1 MRILVRYVTHKSK
14 LNDTLQEVSLSGA
27 RLKIGRGT
35 DQDIHLSNLR
45 VALAHAELVEGQDG
59 KLRLQ
64 SHLAAG
70 FHYNGDIVQ
79 SAVLTAGDRI
89 ELGGHII
96 RVDEAAGCKLVLEIS
111 EDTSSRG
118 REMEAALLKRAR
130 LDLTAAGL
138 SKRPVALTT
147 ACLILALFLLVPII
161 AATVPPAGKWLRA
174 LPLLPSDHAWQS
186 GSVSDAHAHFGVNC
200 NSCHTIPFVPTRN
213 SACLTCHQHTAH
225 HVDNEILGTGLFKGQ
240 RCASC
245 HHEHTGKSS
254 LVRHDEALC
263 VSCHTD
269 LKDKRP
275 ETEILD
281 VRNFGVDHPEFRPTL
296 THQIDAKPV
305 SVRVALSDTKAL
317 RETPGIEFSHH
328 GHLDAKGID
337 SPTRGTLKLVC
348 ADCHQAE
355 PGGGRMQP
363 VSFEKNCHECHQLN
377 IPGDVVREV
386 PHGDLKGAVDAVGDY
401 FQAWALRGGYPNA
414 FAPNGVQSRR
424 LPGQPIS
431 ASEQQDALSWATRNA
446 DMSTA
451 EMLAYTTC
459 GKCHTVQPSGT
470 GTGADA
476 WRIDAVRIPQAW
488 LPAANFS
495 HKQHDT
501 QACTDCHVNARQS
514 ETSADVMLPGIAS
527 CRTCHGSGD
536 AGEGKLAST
545 CVTCHGFHRAKEAR
559 LKE

>member
-14 LNDTLQEVSLSGA
+14 LTDTLQEVSLSGA

-70 FHYNGDIVQ
+70 FHYNGDVVQ

-96 RVDEAAGCKLVLEIS
+96 RVDEAPGCKLVLEIS

-138 SKRPVALTT
+138 SKRPVALTA

-269 LKDKRP
+269 LKDKRQ

-386 PHGDLKGAVDAVGDY
+386 PHGDLKGAVNAVGDY

-431 ASEQQDALSWATRNA
+431 ESEKQDALSWATRNA

-495 HKQHDT
+495 NKQHDT

-514 ETSADVMLPGIAS
+514 ATSADVMLPGIAS

>member
-1 MRILVRYVTHKSK
+1 MRILVRYVSHKGK
-14 LNDTLQEVSLSGA
+14 LNDTAHEVPLTGS

-45 VALAHAELVEGQDG
+45 VALAHAELIEGQDG
-59 KLRLQ
+59 KVRLQ

-70 FHYNGDIVQ
+70 FHYNGDVVQ
-79 SAVLTAGDRI
+79 SAVLTAGDRV
-89 ELGGHII
+89 ELGGHIL
-96 RVDEAAGCKLVLEIS
+96 RVGDAAGCNLALEIS
-111 EDTSSRG
+111 EDTSTRG

-130 LDLTAAGL
+130 LDLGAAGL
-138 SKRPVALTT
+138 RKRPVAL
-147 ACLILALFLLVPII
+147 AAAAVILGLFLLVPLIS
-161 AATVPPAGKWLRA
+161 ATVPSAGKWLRM

-186 GSVSDAHAHFGVNC
+186 GAVSDAHAHFGVNC

-213 SACLTCHQHTAH
+213 SACLDCHQNTPH
-225 HVDNEILGTGLFKGQ
+225 HVESEILKTGLFKGQ

-254 LVRHDEALC
+254 LVRHDESLC
-263 VSCHTD
+263 VSCHRD
-269 LKDKRP
+269 LKDKFKD
-275 ETEILD
+275 TQLLD
-281 VRNFGVDHPEFRPTL
+281 VRNFGAEHPEFRPTL
-296 THQIDAKPV
+296 VHQIDGKPM
-305 SVRVALSDTKAL
+305 SVRVALSDAKAL
-317 RETPGIEFSHH
+317 RETPGIEFSHQ
-328 GHLDAKGID
+328 GHLDAKGIE
-337 SPTRGTLKLVC
+337 SPTRGTVKLQCV
-348 ADCHQAE
+348 DCHQAE

-386 PHGDLKGAVDAVGDY
+386 PHGDLKGAVNAVSDY

-414 FAPNGVQSRR
+414 FAPNGVQARR
-424 LPGQPIS
+424 VPGQPIS
-431 ASEQQDALSWATRNA
+431 ESEKQDALSWAARNA
-446 DMSTA
+446 EMTTA

-459 GKCHTVQPSGT
+459 GKCHTVTPT
-470 GTGADA
+470 GKGSSGADA
-476 WRIDAVRIPQAW
+476 WHIDPVRIPKAW

-501 QACTDCHVNARQS
+501 QACTDCHVNAKKS
-514 ETSADVMLPGIAS
+514 ETSADVMLPGIDS

-545 CVTCHGFHRAKEAR
+545 CVTCHGFHRAKEAQ
-559 LKE
+559 LK

>member
-14 LNDTLQEVSLSGA
+14 LNDTLHEVPLQGA

-35 DQDIHLSNLR
+35 DQDIHLANLR
-45 VALAHAELVEGQDG
+45 VALAHAELIEGQDG

-64 SHLAAG
+64 CHLAAG

-79 SAVLTAGDRI
+79 SAVLTAGDRV
-89 ELGGHII
+89 ELGGYNI
-96 RVDEAAGCKLVLEIS
+96 RVGDAAGCNLLLEIA
-111 EDTSSRG
+111 EDSSARG

-130 LDLTAAGL
+130 LDLGAAGL
-138 SKRPVALTT
+138 RKRPWAVGLAGF
-147 ACLILALFLLVPII
+147 ILAAFLLVPLV
-161 AATVPPAGKWLRA
+161 AATIPSAGKWLRL

-186 GSVSDAHAHFGVNC
+186 GAVSDAHAHFGVNC
-200 NSCHTIPFVPTRN
+200 NACHTIPFVPTRN
-213 SACLTCHQHTAH
+213 SACLSCHQNTAH
-225 HVDNEILGTGLFKGQ
+225 HVDNEILKTGLFKGQ

-263 VSCHTD
+263 VSCHGN
-269 LKDKRP
+269 LKDKRAA
-275 ETEILD
+275 TEILD
-281 VRNFGVDHPEFRPTL
+281 VRNFGVDHPEFRTTL
-296 THQIDAKPV
+296 VHQTNGVPV
-305 SVRVALSDTKAL
+305 AVRVALSDAKRL
-317 RETPGIEFSHH
+317 REAPGVEFSHK
-328 GHLDAKGID
+328 GHLAPAGIE

-355 PGGGRMQP
+355 PGGGRMVP
-363 VSFEKNCHECHQLN
+363 VSFANNCHECHLLN

-386 PHGDLKGAVDAVGDY
+386 PHGDLKAAVGAVGDY

-414 FAPNGVQSRR
+414 FAPSAVQTRR
-424 LPGQPIS
+424 FPGQPLS
-431 ASEQQDALSWATRNA
+431 TAEQQDALSWAARNA
-446 DMSTA
+446 EMTSA

-459 GKCHTVQPSGT
+459 GKCHTVQPNGAGS
-470 GTGADA
+470 GADA
-476 WRIDAVRIPQAW
+476 WHIDPVRIPQAW

-501 QACTDCHVNARQS
+501 QACSDCHIEAKTS
-514 ETSADVMLPGIAS
+514 ETSADVMLPGIAN

-536 AGEGKLAST
+536 ANAGKLAST
-545 CVTCHGFHRAKEAR
+545 CVNCHGFHRAQEAR

>member
-14 LNDTLQEVSLSGA
+14 LNDTLQEVSLSGS

-35 DQDIHLSNLR
+35 DQDIYLSNLR

-59 KLRLQ
+59 KVRLQ

-70 FHYNGDIVQ
+70 FHYNGDVVQ
-79 SAVLTAGDRI
+79 SAVLAAGDRI

-96 RVDEAAGCKLVLEIS
+96 RVDEAPGCNLVLEIS
-111 EDTSSRG
+111 EDSSTRG

-138 SKRPVALTT
+138 SKRPVALTA

-161 AATVPPAGKWLRA
+161 AATVPPAGRWLRA
-174 LPLLPSDHAWQS
+174 LPLVPSDHAWQS
-186 GSVSDAHAHFGVNC
+186 GAVSDAHAHFGVNC

-296 THQIDAKPV
+296 VHQIDGKSM

-328 GHLDAKGID
+328 GHLDAKGIE

-386 PHGDLKGAVDAVGDY
+386 PHGDLKGAFDAVGDY

-414 FAPNGVQSRR
+414 FAPQGVQSRR
-424 LPGQPIS
+424 LPGQPM
-431 ASEQQDALSWATRNA
+431 SETEKHDALSWAARNA

-459 GKCHTVQPSGT
+459 GKCHTVQPSGS

-476 WRIDAVRIPQAW
+476 WHIDPVRIPQAW

-501 QACTDCHVNARQS
+501 QACTDCHVNARRS

>member
-1 MRILVRYVTHKSK
+1 MRILVRYVSHKGK
-14 LNDTLQEVSLSGA
+14 LNDTLHEVPLSGS

-45 VALAHAELVEGQDG
+45 VALAHAELIEGQDG
-59 KLRLQ
+59 KVRLQ

-70 FHYNGDIVQ
+70 FHYNGDVVQ

-89 ELGGHII
+89 ELGGHIL
-96 RVDEAAGCKLVLEIS
+96 RVGEAAGCNLALEIS
-111 EDTSSRG
+111 EDTSTRG

-130 LDLTAAGL
+130 LDLGAAGL
-138 SKRPVALTT
+138 RKRPAALAAAT
-147 ACLILALFLLVPII
+147 LILALFLLVPII
-161 AATVPPAGKWLRA
+161 SATVPSAGKWLRA

-186 GSVSDAHAHFGVNC
+186 GAVSDAHAHFGVNC

-213 SACLTCHQHTAH
+213 GACLDCHQNTPH
-225 HVDNEILGTGLFKGQ
+225 HVDTEILKTGLFKGQ

-254 LVRHDEALC
+254 LVRHDESLC
-263 VSCHTD
+263 VTCHRD
-269 LKDKRP
+269 LKDKYKD
-275 ETEILD
+275 TTLTD
-281 VRNFGVDHPEFRPTL
+281 VRNFGDDHPEFRPTL
-296 THQIDAKPV
+296 VHQVDGKPM
-305 SVRVALSDTKAL
+305 SVRVALSDSKAL
-317 RETPGIEFSHH
+317 RETPGIEFSHQ
-328 GHLDAKGID
+328 GHLDAKGVE
-337 SPTRGTLKLVC
+337 SPTRGTVKLQC

-363 VSFEKNCHECHQLN
+363 VSFENSCHECHQLN

-386 PHGDLKGAVDAVGDY
+386 PHGDLKAAVDGVSDY

-414 FAPNGVQSRR
+414 FAPGGVQARR

-431 ASEQQDALSWATRNA
+431 EAEKQDALSWAARNA
-446 DMSTA
+446 EMTTA

-459 GKCHTVQPSGT
+459 GKCHTVTPT
-470 GTGADA
+470 GKGNGAEA
-476 WRIDAVRIPQAW
+476 WHIDPVRIPKAW
-488 LPAANFS
+488 LPGANFS

-501 QACTDCHVNARQS
+501 QACTDCHANANKS
-514 ETSADVMLPGIAS
+514 DTSADVMLPGIDS

-559 LKE
+559 LK